1 MKRGMWAMSC
11 FLKLD
16 IQKKKNGQKRCA
28 TRVADGFGCLNP
40 HTLHREG
47 AKPCSFLALDVQSSS
62 PSNDHKP
69 SKRLKNA
76 Q

>member
-1 MKRGMWAMSC
+1 MERGMWAMSC

-28 TRVADGFGCLNP
+28 IRVADEFGCLNL
-40 HTLHREG
+40 HMLHRERVW
-47 AKPCSFLALDVQSSS
+47 PCSFLAPHVQSSS
-62 PSNDHKP
+62 PSNEHKL
-69 SKRLKNA
+69 SQRLKIA